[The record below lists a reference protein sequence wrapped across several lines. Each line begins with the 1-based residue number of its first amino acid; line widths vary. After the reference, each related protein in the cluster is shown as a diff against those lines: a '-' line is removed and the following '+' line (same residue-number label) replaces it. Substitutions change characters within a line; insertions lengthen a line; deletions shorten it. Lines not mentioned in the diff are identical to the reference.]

1 MSSILAMMFLV
12 IFGSLTAAMAVVA
25 QGNLRTADSAMKVS
39 RAMSAAET
47 GLVFAARRLATES
60 SRFVVEKGVIDDNF
74 GHKLWLGG
82 YVAADGAVEVLP
94 PVGYTEAI
102 DPLGVVDAVRNAHLA
117 DSHDITPEPGDMAL
131 PEIDMLG
138 TLRVRPIALTTN
150 ADGTPSEN
158 GPYFRVK
165 YELIVNAP
173 YLRITSQ
180 GVDRNITRTL
190 QMDFRIDK
198 KIEFAIISPNRIMI
212 GKNVRIEGPLG
223 SRYGVNPDGTPNL
236 AELGTANGDPLV
248 MRSDFY
254 FLDPPLDVN
263 LDTFFTQV
271 AAFDV
276 DGDGRLRPDHPIEV
290 QGINA
295 APGVL
300 VDYDL
305 DEYVDDFD
313 LFLAH
318 FDGNGDRRI
327 VLADEFM
334 GIDDQL
340 FRLIDEAYPDR
351 DGDGVPGTATD
362 IALGYNDGVI
372 DANDLYAKVHGR
384 LVFAVARAAWEAAH
398 GDSYQTIVHGPVRP
412 GLDQAPAIFEADE
425 EELRELNTD
434 MFTNAQT
441 WFNAQALATFQLQ
454 VDAQDGV
461 GAALYI
467 PPSDATWEDV
477 PFGAQAAGGA
487 PYDYYQRPIYE
498 NMTFTN
504 VRIPMGNN
512 GLFRDCTFIGVTYI
526 VTDVDCIHENW
537 NYAGA
542 LLWDDADGDGLIT
555 GGEMSE
561 KYPTLAAPVNGTG
574 TWPDTR
580 VRSNNVRFDGC
591 TFIGSVTGDKPN
603 EYFHWRNKIQFTG
616 TTRFYIDPNDPDLLQ
631 EIADGN
637 PDAQGW
643 QDAILGMVPEDIEE
657 LEKSSILMP
666 GWSADVGN
674 FTNEQDVDPNL
685 TPKVK
690 LKGTIVA
697 GILDIRGTADVH
709 GTLLMT
715 FRPEAGVGPLFYGGL
730 TDAFNTTIGYFGPS
744 DGDGEGVDT
753 ADASF
758 VGFGEIT
765 LRYDPDA
772 KLPDGIPWP
781 ISINADPLTYTEGGS
796 M

>member
-1 MSSILAMMFLV
+1 MMFLV

-47 GLVFAARRLATES
+47 GLIFAARRLEAES
-60 SRFVVEKGVIDDNF
+60 SRFVVEKGVIDGDF
-74 GHKLWLGG
+74 GHDLWLGTYDVG
-82 YVAADGAVEVLP
+82 ADGAVVVLP
-94 PVGYTEAI
+94 PVGYIESI
-102 DPLGVVDAVRNAHLA
+102 DSLRVVDAVRNAHLA
-117 DSHDITPEPGDMAL
+117 DSHDITPEPGDDAL
-131 PEIDMLG
+131 PEIDLLG

-150 ADGTPSEN
+150 SDGTPNEN

-223 SRYGVNPDGTPNL
+223 SRYGVNPDGTPNP
-236 AELGTANGDPLV
+236 AELATANGDPLV

-254 FLDPPLDVN
+254 DLDAALDVN

-276 DGDGRLRPDHPIEV
+276 DGDGRLRPNHPIEV

-295 APGVL
+295 DPGVL
-300 VDYDL
+300 VDHDL

-318 FDGNGDRRI
+318 FDANGDGRV
-327 VLADEFM
+327 VLAAEFL

-340 FRLIDEAYPDR
+340 ARLIDEAYPDR
-351 DGDGVPGTATD
+351 DGDGVMGTATD

-384 LVFAVARAAWEAAH
+384 LVFAVARADWEAAN
-398 GDSYQTIVHGPVRP
+398 GASYQTIVHGPVRP
-412 GLDQAPAIFEADE
+412 GFDQAPAIFEADE
-425 EELRELNTD
+425 EELREINTG

-441 WFNAQALATFQLQ
+441 WFDAQATATFQAQ

-487 PYDYYQRPIYE
+487 PYDYYQRPIYD
-498 NMTFTN
+498 NMTFAN

-526 VTDVDCIHENW
+526 ETDVDCLHENW

-542 LLWDDADGDGLIT
+542 LLWGDADGDGSIT
-555 GGEMSE
+555 GAEMSE
-561 KYPTLAAPVNGTG
+561 KFPTLAPPTNGAG

-580 VRSNNVRFDGC
+580 LRSNNVRFDGG

-603 EYFHWRNKIQFTG
+603 EYAHWRNKIQFTG
-616 TTRFYIDPNDPDLLQ
+616 TTRFYIDPDDPDLLQ

-637 PDAQGW
+637 PDAPGW
-643 QDAILGMVPEDIEE
+643 QAAILGMVPDDIEE

-715 FRPEAGVGPLFYGGL
+715 FRPQAGVGPLFYGGL

>member
-1 MSSILAMMFLV
+1 MMFLV

-47 GLVFAARRLATES
+47 GLIFAARRLEAES
-60 SRFVVEKGVIDDNF
+60 SRFVVEKGVIDSDF
-74 GHKLWLGG
+74 GHDLWLGTYDLG
-82 YVAADGAVEVLP
+82 ADGAVVVLP

-102 DPLGVVDAVRNAHLA
+102 DPLGVMDAVYNAHLA
-117 DSHDITPEPGDMAL
+117 DSHDITPEPGDTAL
-131 PEIDMLG
+131 PEIDLLG

-223 SRYGVNPDGTPNL
+223 SRYGLVAG
-236 AELGTANGDPLV
+236 ELDSANGDPLV

-254 FLDPPLDVN
+254 DLPGQAVLDVN

-318 FDGNGDRRI
+318 FDANTDRRL

-340 FRLIDEAYPDR
+340 ARLIDEAYPDR
-351 DGDGVPGTATD
+351 DGDGVTGTATD

-384 LVFAVARAAWEAAH
+384 LVFAVARATWEAAH

-425 EELRELNTD
+425 EELRELSTD

-441 WFNAQALATFQLQ
+441 WFETQAFTGLDFAAQVAN
-454 VDAQDGV
+454 GE
-461 GAALYI
+461 AAGGTYT
-467 PPSDATWEDV
+467 PPGNNTWEDV

-487 PYDYYQRPIYE
+487 PYDYYQRPIYDT
-498 NMTFTN
+498 MTFTN

-526 VTDVDCIHENW
+526 ITDVDCGDTCVNSENW
-537 NYAGA
+537 NYKGA
-542 LLWDDADGDGLIT
+542 LEWNDADDDQVITTDEMSLKPGYDTMLPPTNGDG
-555 GGEMSE
+555 
-561 KYPTLAAPVNGTG
+561 
-574 TWPDTR
+574 TWEDTR
-580 VRSNNVRFDGC
+580 LRSNNVRFDGC
-591 TFIGSVTGDKPN
+591 TFIGSVTGDKPDG
-603 EYFHWRNKIQFTG
+603 YAHWRNKIQFTG

-631 EIADGN
+631 EIAGGN
-637 PDAQGW
+637 PDAQDW

-674 FTNEQDVDPNL
+674 FTNEQDVDPTL

-697 GILDIRGTADVH
+697 GILDVRGTADVF

-753 ADASF
+753 DDANF